1 MLRRRCACGAREWW
15 EPLIASA
22 GIPPFPPGTGDAR
35 SEWTLGTP
43 TAGDMWDTFPA
54 LLVPA
59 RPVMP
64 PRSFI
69 FLPSPESGD
78 WELDEEAPR
87 CIPGPPPPPTPTGDA
102 EELFIAA
109 APSADDDADAI
120 MDERCLT
127 SMGGSL
133 ARND

>member
-1 MLRRRCACGAREWW
+1 M
-15 EPLIASA
+15 
-22 GIPPFPPGTGDAR
+22 
-35 SEWTLGTP
+35 
-43 TAGDMWDTFPA
+43 DMFPA

-59 RPVMP
+59 RPMMP

-69 FLPSPESGD
+69 FLPSPESGV

-87 CIPGPPPPPTPTGDA
+87 CIPRPPPTPPTGDA

-133 ARND
+133 ARNDWYDSRVIPVVDVIRTGAEVEMVVTSV